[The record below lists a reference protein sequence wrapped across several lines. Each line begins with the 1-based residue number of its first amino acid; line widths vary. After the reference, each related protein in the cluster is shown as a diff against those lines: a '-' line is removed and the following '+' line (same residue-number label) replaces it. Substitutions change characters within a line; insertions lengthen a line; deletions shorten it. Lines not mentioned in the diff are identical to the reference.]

1 MRSATSRLTVEGL
14 VCFLLAA
21 CGTGAAPA
29 GVTPVVLDSH
39 VITAPELRQTHAAHA
54 YEAVKRLH
62 PEYLRTRGPSS
73 IMNENAMG
81 PAVFVDRMY
90 LGSIAVLAD
99 LPIGDVQSIR
109 FVSAWDA
116 TTTYGEGYSNGV
128 IEVTTKRGGQ

>member
-1 MRSATSRLTVEGL
+1 MRSDASRLL
-14 VCFLLAA
+14 VVSLACALVTA
-21 CGTGAAPA
+21 CANGAAPA

-54 YEAVKRLH
+54 YEAVRRLH

-81 PAVFVDRMY
+81 PAVFVDRMFI
-90 LGSIAVLAD
+90 GPISVLAD
-99 LPIGDVQSIR
+99 LPIGEVERIR

-116 TTTYGEGYSNGV
+116 TTTYGVGYSNGV